1 MAEKKKKLLTK
12 EDLKDKKQ
20 KKRSE
25 LSWYETMHGGDKDSV
40 PSPLAVTAVYLAQ
53 KTGMLDK
60 KPKKPKFENIDGM
73 KIITEKGSRGREAA
87 GSAEKTR

>member
-12 EDLKDKKQ
+12 EDLKDKKP

-40 PSPLAVTAVYLAQ
+40 PSPVMVTATYLAQ
-53 KTGMLDK
+53 KTGLLDK
-60 KPKKPKFENIDGM
+60 KPKKEKYENIHGM
-73 KIITEKGSRGREAA
+73 KIITEKGSRGRKAMRGA
-87 GSAEKTR
+87 D